1 MNTFDERDPNA
12 VLRIGSVLDPETICN
27 EAGIPDEGLN
37 LAGYCLSVWTPS
49 AVADALKKLG
59 EPGTPMNYQLD
70 VLGSDSER
78 ELIALFVVQSGAAQ
92 MRLVMPLADPSVQDY
107 LSDCTHRGRLRL
119 WVDNQATQEV
129 AIVDLPG
136 GVRAP
141 SLLKRLMEESRG
153 VPRDRRVLL
162 ELGRALCPLD
172 GVRSLISGINVE
184 HAVTVLVCERPAIP
198 S

>member
-1 MNTFDERDPNA
+1 
-12 VLRIGSVLDPETICN
+12 
-27 EAGIPDEGLN
+27 
-37 LAGYCLSVWTPS
+37 
-49 AVADALKKLG
+49 
-59 EPGTPMNYQLD
+59 
-70 VLGSDSER
+70 
-78 ELIALFVVQSGAAQ
+78 

-107 LSDCTHRGRLRL
+107 LSDCTNRGRLRL
-119 WVDNQATQEV
+119 WLDNQATQEV

-141 SLLKRLMEESRG
+141 SLLRRLMEESRG

-184 HAVTVLVCERPAIP
+184 RAVTVLVSQDLKNEIEGKQQAAVTVVRRRLH
-198 S
+198 